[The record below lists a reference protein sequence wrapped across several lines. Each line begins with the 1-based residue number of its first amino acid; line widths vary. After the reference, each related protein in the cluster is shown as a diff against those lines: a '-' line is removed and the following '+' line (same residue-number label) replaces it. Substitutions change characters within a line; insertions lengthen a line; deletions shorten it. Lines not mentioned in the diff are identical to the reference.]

1 MKKIKYLFAGILLI
15 IGFGG
20 CMDDFIEKP
29 SVTGL
34 TVEEVFSS
42 AKNVEGAIALAYSY
56 NLSSGL
62 PIYSWTPPYL
72 PYEATEAIMGGE
84 DVDSS
89 WGYMKDNLVCRLLII
104 TTKEPDLVMIIFLI
118 IINTFVM
125 PFW

>member
-89 WGYMKDNLVCRLLII
+89 WGYMKDNLVKQLYY
-104 TTKEPDLVMIIFLI
+104 
-118 IINTFVM
+118 INGSLYHTA
-125 PFW
+125 